1 MPFVAKHP
9 DTDEWVIPAK
19 AEDSVEYIC
28 TNCAGKMFVRPHTTT
43 KSSITRHFYHY
54 ADSDC
59 FGETDVHFHAKMMA
73 SSLLVEIYQDL
84 CDHSEYSVDDEMIF
98 KKEGLKNQFADAGVK
113 FNSKKDPWGAGIAVE
128 IQHKN
133 KSKKR
138 GTSTYNYN
146 QKDVSVLWIKPH
158 QLFEMGDDA
167 KNQFY
172 RMILGK
178 HKSLK
183 SSKRYP
189 YIVFHDE
196 VVNSE
201 VQKDKSQLHKK
212 QKSKNLRNESWSADR
227 WRFRAKKKDYK
238 SLTPE
243 PEPWHCGKH
252 GCLNH
257 FIKIFEY
264 ERDEMVLKMK
274 RCEVHGE
281 PTDAELTTAFGGLRR
296 ESRL

>member
-1 MPFVAKHP
+1 
-9 DTDEWVIPAK
+9 
-19 AEDSVEYIC
+19 
-28 TNCAGKMFVRPHTTT
+28 MFVRPHTTT

-54 ADSDC
+54 AESDC

-73 SSLLVEIYQDL
+73 SSLLHEIFEDV
-84 CDHSEYSVDDEMIF
+84 CDDSEYSVDDEMFF
-98 KKEGLKNQFADAGVK
+98 KKEGIKNQFADAGVK
-113 FNSKKDPWGAGIAVE
+113 FNPKKDPWGDGIAVE

-138 GTSTYNYN
+138 STSTYNYN
-146 QKDVSVLWIKPH
+146 RKGVSVLWIMPH
-158 QLFEMGDDA
+158 QLFQMGDDA

-172 RMILGK
+172 KMILGK
-178 HKSLK
+178 HNLLK
-183 SSKRYP
+183 SSARYP
-189 YIVFHDE
+189 YLVFHDK

-201 VQKDKSQLHKK
+201 VKKERSQSNKKRKSN
-212 QKSKNLRNESWSADR
+212 NLENRSWSSNR
-227 WRFRAKKKDYK
+227 WQTRTKKKEYK

-243 PEPWHCGKH
+243 PEPWHCDKH

-264 ERDEMVLKMK
+264 ERDEMILKVK
-274 RCEVHGE
+274 RCPDHGE
-281 PTDAELTTAFGGLRR
+281 PTDPELTTAFGGLRR